1 MENFVEI
8 AKGKWPNRTVEGA
21 GRWAVVPLD
30 SPTIYLHG
38 TPDEARAQVLDPRRV
53 RIVDPIEPVR
63 KPNCPRLYR
72 NPADQE
78 PD

>member
-1 MENFVEI
+1 MENWLEI
-8 AKGKWPNRTVEGA
+8 AERKWPGRPVEGA

-30 SPTIYLHG
+30 TPTVFLHA
-38 TPDEARAQVLDPRRV
+38 TYDTARAQVIDPRRV
-53 RIVDPIEPVR
+53 QIVNLLEQPKRVT
-63 KPNCPRLYR
+63 PRLRY